1 MDALSSTSVLE
12 RLNLVGGCGC
22 RNSQCWYTSLCFLS
36 QSSISRIPRGASIT
50 SWSWFSVSV
59 ILSSAPLRKMNN
71 KRHKKTHYVF
81 QKLENCLVMAVEA
94 QQLLTLM
101 SLIERSYKLYS
112 LRSKRF
118 RGVGEQRESEEW
130 DFGVFPA
137 RKMVRET
144 KRGKRG
150 RERGRGGRNCLL
162 PHPPLSFFAPAKHRK
177 SRSSGFLCSQT
188 HGNACYAGYKLYD
201 ILSDYVKVNFKLLRP
216 RQVPFT
222 VRWGSNLKTRQMLF
236 VHTMLKELKTQ

>member
-1 MDALSSTSVLE
+1 
-12 RLNLVGGCGC
+12 
-22 RNSQCWYTSLCFLS
+22 
-36 QSSISRIPRGASIT
+36 
-50 SWSWFSVSV
+50 
-59 ILSSAPLRKMNN
+59 
-71 KRHKKTHYVF
+71 
-81 QKLENCLVMAVEA
+81 
-94 QQLLTLM
+94 
-101 SLIERSYKLYS
+101 
-112 LRSKRF
+112 
-118 RGVGEQRESEEW
+118 
-130 DFGVFPA
+130 
-137 RKMVRET
+137 MVRET

-162 PHPPLSFFAPAKHRK
+162 PHPPLSYTKNTENPVPRAFFAPKP
-177 SRSSGFLCSQT
+177 